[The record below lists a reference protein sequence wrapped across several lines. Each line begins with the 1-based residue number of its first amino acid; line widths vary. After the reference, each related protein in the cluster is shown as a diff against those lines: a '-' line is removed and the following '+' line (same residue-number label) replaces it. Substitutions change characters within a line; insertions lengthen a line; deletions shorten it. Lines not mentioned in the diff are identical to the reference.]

1 MATQGY
7 QEYQAHQ
14 GNYHSMQTYE
24 HHSQWHH
31 QQHFSPHENVPIQN
45 YGYAHNG
52 YGYGQ
57 GYYEAAMYPSYYPN
71 NYNGY
76 EMNIPHDSNSFLPS
90 DCSDCIFI
98 SGLPK
103 NIQKEDIIN
112 TFSTVGKIKVA
123 KGTQRIFLF
132 LDRKT
137 KDPIG
142 DATVTFTS
150 AESAQKAIEVFNNTD
165 FNGHGE
171 ITVQIAKPEQKNPFA
186 EMLRRQSEANNFGMQ
201 GGCSYSRGF
210 GSGLRGNI
218 SHNSHNR
225 VIGRNG
231 SYRNNRG
238 HNLSR
243 GRGGNRSSIRNT
255 RNSGQRTPPDLN
267 KEKVE
272 ESSEENRETESIS
285 DLIAKTLNIT
295 LEE

>member
-1 MATQGY
+1 MATQSY
-7 QEYQAHQ
+7 QEYSHQ
-14 GNYHSMQTYE
+14 GNYHSMQAYE
-24 HHSQWHH
+24 HGQWPHP
-31 QQHFSPHENVPIQN
+31 QHFNQQENMSIQN

-76 EMNIPHDSNSFLPS
+76 ELNIPHDSNSFLPT

-103 NIQKEDIIN
+103 NIQKEEIIN
-112 TFSTVGKIKVA
+112 AFSTVGKIKVA

-171 ITVQIAKPEQKNPFA
+171 IKVQIAKPEQKNPFA

-201 GGCSYSRGF
+201 GCSYSRGF
-210 GSGLRGNI
+210 GPGLRGNI
-218 SHNSHNR
+218 AQNR

-231 SYRNNRG
+231 NYRNGRG
-238 HNLSR
+238 HSSR
-243 GRGGNRSSIRNT
+243 GRGNRNSIRST
-255 RNSGQRTPPDLN
+255 RNSGQRTPPDVN
-267 KEKVE
+267 KDKVE
-272 ESSEENRETESIS
+272 LENRETESI
-285 DLIAKTLNIT
+285 DDITAKTMNIA
-295 LEE
+295 LQE